1 MMAKAPKPL
10 ADSVAETLLKKKTP
24 CWWTDIPESVY
35 RDVEAIKAKW
45 LAGEYRDGD
54 GRNVTAHALSQAIA
68 KSLNERKISTV
79 GRQGVLAWLK
89 RTNP

>member
-10 ADSVAETLLKKKTP
+10 AESVAETLLKKKTP
-24 CWWTDIPESVY
+24 CWLTDIPESVY
-35 RDVEAIKAKW
+35 RDLAAIKAKW

>member
-45 LAGEYRDGD
+45 VAGEWRDGD
-54 GRNVTAHALSQAIA
+54 GRPVTAHALSQAIA

>member
-1 MMAKAPKPL
+1 MAKTTKPI

-24 CWWTDIPESVY
+24 RWWTDIPESVY
-35 RDVEAIKAKW
+35 REVESIKLRW
-45 LAGEYRDGD
+45 LAGNFRDGD
-54 GRNVTAHALSQAIA
+54 GRNVSAHALSQAIA

>member
-10 ADSVAETLLKKKTP
+10 AESVAETLLKKKTP
-24 CWWTDIPESVY
+24 CWWTDIPEVVY
-35 RDVEAIKAKW
+35 RDLEAIKAKW

-79 GRQGVLAWLK
+79 GRQGVVAWLK